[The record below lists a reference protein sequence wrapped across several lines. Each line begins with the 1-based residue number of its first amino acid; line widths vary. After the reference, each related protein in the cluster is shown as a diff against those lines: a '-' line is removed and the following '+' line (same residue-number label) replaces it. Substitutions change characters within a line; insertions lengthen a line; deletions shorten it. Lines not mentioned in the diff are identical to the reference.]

1 MTKLLE
7 KHEVKIPRVT
17 TKYKHTHT
25 AFVEAHNKI
34 LAAQLFK
41 IQDAQEVNDPEKVL
55 STCVKQLYGLVDHLN
70 ELKTQMTGMSPKDA
84 IGLKKVPPVNREN
97 YLLEDTLPKD
107 GLYCYLLQPGEKHD
121 DQCGRATNRIWS
133 KALYR
138 LRDVASSPGNWVIKM
153 GLKELLYQKS

>member
-84 IGLKKVPPVNREN
+84 I
-97 YLLEDTLPKD
+97 
-107 GLYCYLLQPGEKHD
+107 
-121 DQCGRATNRIWS
+121 
-133 KALYR
+133 
-138 LRDVASSPGNWVIKM
+138 
-153 GLKELLYQKS
+153 